1 MPMLDSFPCAAR
13 HPAYSMGERPAFFPL
28 RSAPPARSTTTIY
41 IMSAERSQQ
50 AANALRLLQEME
62 AGEGEEG
69 TWSSLC

>member
-28 RSAPPARSTTTIY
+28 RSAPPARSTIY